1 MKRQS
6 MSPALAGAPSGTKTP
21 PASCL
26 AIVQRAMAE
35 SRGIFIIWNNMT
47 ISAPRPPGSDQ
58 VIRNIIFDWSG
69 TLADDF
75 QCTYLTNMAVFQ
87 RLGLR
92 SLSAEQ
98 FRKEFS
104 LPYME
109 FYRNYT
115 GVSKEEIDRIFAE
128 EFQSPPPQEL
138 YPGVKDT
145 LAGLR
150 QSGVRLAILS
160 TCVKSKLLEEMEC
173 SGIGG
178 FFVDVRGGVYDKAE
192 ELPDILKANG
202 FSQAETA
209 FVGDMTHDI
218 ESGKKAGVISV
229 AITWGYQTREK
240 LEGCKPT
247 HVISRLA
254 EVVELVNRGRG
265 SGVGNPPQR

>member
-1 MKRQS
+1 M
-6 MSPALAGAPSGTKTP
+6 P
-21 PASCL
+21 
-26 AIVQRAMAE
+26 
-35 SRGIFIIWNNMT
+35 
-47 ISAPRPPGSDQ
+47 ISAPRSPESSQ
-58 VIRNIIFDWSG
+58 MIQNMIFDWSG
-69 TLADDF
+69 TLSDDF
-75 QCTYLTNMAVFQ
+75 QCTYLTNMAVFR

-92 SLSAEQ
+92 ALSAEQ
-98 FRKEFS
+98 FRQEFS

-128 EFQSPPPQEL
+128 EFQTPPPQEL

-150 QSGVRLAILS
+150 QRGVRLAILS
-160 TCVKSKLLEEMEC
+160 TCVKSKLLEEMKR
-173 SGIGG
+173 SGIDE
-178 FFVDVRGGVYDKAE
+178 FFVDVRGGVYNKAE
-192 ELPDILKANG
+192 EIPDILKING

-218 ESGKKAGVISV
+218 ESGNKAGVISV

-240 LEGCKPT
+240 LEGCQPT

-254 EVVELVNRGRG
+254 EVVELVA
-265 SGVGNPPQR
+265 SSSI